1 MKKFWDESC
10 NMGEKM
16 GKGMKRYLSLGLI
29 LMGLLSGCHS
39 PGEST
44 KNTTGSVALV
54 QETEGASSQITD
66 TLSYYYDSFRM
77 ESTVT
82 FPQDSSVTKDST
94 IYIASFPH
102 FENKTVQAFVLRSQV
117 ASDTLTLQKAAETF
131 INEYER
137 FQESFPFPRSWNS
150 ETSTKVL
157 QITNSYI
164 GLQTDHYNYT
174 GGAHGIYNTHYTHF
188 WVPDQIELSFP
199 ELVDTSRLGG
209 LLTIAEQ
216 HFWAQEEEKDQE
228 LSMDLYFFDNNQ
240 FFLPENIAFEQD
252 SLLFLYNI
260 YEIKPYVYGQTEL
273 RLPYAEIL
281 PFLTEKARH
290 IIKIIKEK

>member
-1 MKKFWDESC
+1 
-10 NMGEKM
+10 M
-16 GKGMKRYLSLGLI
+16 GKGVKMSLSLGLI
-29 LMGLLSGCHS
+29 LMGLWSGCQSPRESAENTHS
-39 PGEST
+39 G
-44 KNTTGSVALV
+44 NLA
-54 QETEGASSQITD
+54 QETDGTAPQVAD

-77 ESTVT
+77 ESTIT
-82 FPQDSSVTKDST
+82 FSPDSSTTKDST
-94 IYIASFPH
+94 VYIANFPH
-102 FENKTVQAFVLRSQV
+102 FDNKSIQAFVLRSQV
-117 ASDTLTLQKAAETF
+117 GSDTLTLQKAAETF

-157 QITNSYI
+157 QIINPYI

-199 ELVDTSRLGG
+199 ELVDTGRLAE
-209 LLTIAEQ
+209 LLPIAER
-216 HFWAQEEEKDQE
+216 HFWKQEEEKDQG

-240 FFLPENIAFEQD
+240 FFLPENVAFEQD

-281 PFLTEKARH
+281 PFLTEKARY
-290 IIKIIKEK
+290 IIKKIKEK